1 MAGSHPQLCPTAG
14 ETRGKSIFVQPLWFP
29 ELMESCLTWIRDLSY
44 SPHSSHQRLW
54 TSLNCR
60 HVFSHICQMWCSG
73 LWQVFQASES
83 NTVEE
88 KTASLNIKAKAA
100 KHTKGETLQ
109 PANIQFT
116 KPENES
122 EPPHYVFFFFIWSWN
137 EGKVFE
143 KYYFKISLS
152 RKKIWLNHLCLAILF
167 RAYIHSFKLDARL
180 PEIWQIGSNHRE
192 WRFKRPLEP
201 EMKPKLNTQLDK
213 YSMFHMLREHQIT
226 SPLWAV

>member
-1 MAGSHPQLCPTAG
+1 MCFL
-14 ETRGKSIFVQPLWFP
+14 IFAKCDALDYGRSFKLQNQILWKRKQQV
-29 ELMESCLTWIRDLSY
+29 WILKPRLQNTLREKHY
-44 SPHSSHQRLW
+44 SLQIFSLQSQRMKVNL
-54 TSLNCR
+54 L
-60 HVFSHICQMWCSG
+60 IM
-73 LWQVFQASES
+73 L
-83 NTVEE
+83 
-88 KTASLNIKAKAA
+88 
-100 KHTKGETLQ
+100 
-109 PANIQFT
+109 
-116 KPENES
+116 
-122 EPPHYVFFFFIWSWN
+122 FFFFIWSWN